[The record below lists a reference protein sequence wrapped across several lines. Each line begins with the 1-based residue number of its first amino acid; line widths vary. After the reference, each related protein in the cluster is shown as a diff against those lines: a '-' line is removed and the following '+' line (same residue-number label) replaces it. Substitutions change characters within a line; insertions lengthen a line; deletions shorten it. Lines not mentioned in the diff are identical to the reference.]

1 MPPLQAKIATYYH
14 VPSPTVYARDPALA
28 PAAQDVLAIIQ
39 IGSGF
44 GSCSGT
50 WSMVPSTQLR
60 SLQAIAVRIVQVLGL

>member
-50 WSMVPSTQLR
+50 
-60 SLQAIAVRIVQVLGL
+60 